1 MSMNEVTRT
10 VEAEAGVLAAGAE
23 RAVSAAASGRLPVA
37 YDHTIFTMQTHGGIS
52 RYFAELI
59 PRVARAHGIDVCLY
73 MGLYINRYGLEG
85 QRRAFRAFGGFRRP
99 NLRKTHQLALR
110 ISDRLFA
117 RFARKWEPRVYH
129 ATYYTEL
136 APRLS
141 ACRVITVHDFIYE
154 RLDRPVD
161 SVLKRVAKRPD
172 GLICVSAHTKR
183 DLLEIVGVPERKVR
197 VIHHGNSLHGVR
209 PGPRAVEGPYILFVG
224 TRYSYKNFVTLLRA
238 YASSASVRRQF
249 RLACFGGG
257 PFTSAEMEEAA
268 RHGVADR
275 LLYLGNGSDE
285 ALAGAYAHAAALVYP
300 SQYEGFGLP
309 LLEAMS
315 QGCPV
320 VSSNASSLPEVGG
333 DAVAY
338 FDPLEVDD
346 LRSTLERVLSD
357 GQFAL
362 ALREAG
368 RRREAMFNWDRCA
381 AETAAFYQFLAG

>member
-1 MSMNEVTRT
+1 MNEVTRT
-10 VEAEAGVLAAGAE
+10 AAAEAGVLEAGAE
-23 RAVSAAASGRLPVA
+23 GAASATARRRLPVA
-37 YDHTIFTMQTHGGIS
+37 YDHTIFAMQTHGGIS

-59 PRVARAHGIDVCLY
+59 PRVARDHDIDVFLY
-73 MGLYINRYGLEG
+73 MGLYINRYGLQG

-117 RFARKWEPRVYH
+117 RFARRWQPRVYH

-141 ACRVITVHDFIYE
+141 ACRVITVHDLIYE
-154 RLDRPVD
+154 RLTGAVD
-161 SVLKRVAKRPD
+161 SVLKRLAKRPD

-183 DLLEIVGVPERKVR
+183 DLMELVGVPEHKVR
-197 VIHHGNSLHGVR
+197 VVHHGNSLHGVR

-224 TRYSYKNFVTLLRA
+224 TRYSYKNFATLLRA
-238 YASSASVRRQF
+238 YGSSAPVWREY

-257 PFTSAEMEEAA
+257 PFTPAEMEEAA

-275 LLYLGNGSDE
+275 LIYLGNGSDR

-300 SQYEGFGLP
+300 SLYEGFGLP

-338 FDPLEVDD
+338 FDPQEVDD
-346 LRSTLERVLSD
+346 LRAAIERVLSD
-357 GQFAL
+357 GEFAS

-368 RRREAMFNWDRCA
+368 RRREALFTWDRCA
-381 AETAAFYQFLAG
+381 AETAAFYRDLAG